1 MPISETRPE
10 RRLIGAVVGC
20 ARDGS
25 EGEADAE
32 ALGRALV
39 DAGFR
44 VVSGG
49 LGGVMRAAS
58 RGARSSEIYRPG
70 DVIGVLPGYRADDAN
85 EFVDIPICTGLQHGR
100 NLIVAAT
107 GDVVFAVGGRSGTL
121 SEIALAW
128 TLGKPVL
135 CVGTAEGWASELA
148 GRRIDD
154 RREDQVHGPF
164 EPEQAVVAAKE
175 ILQAHR
181 YGPKEF

>member
-1 MPISETRPE
+1 VSVPDSSQK
-10 RRLIGAVVGC
+10 RRLLGAVVGS

-25 EGEADAE
+25 AGEADAE

-44 VVSGG
+44 VVTGG
-49 LGGVMRAAS
+49 LGGIMRAVS
-58 RGARSSEIYRPG
+58 RGARASARYQPG
-70 DVIGVLPGYRADDAN
+70 DVIGVLPSYRADDAN
-85 EFVDIPICTGLQHGR
+85 EFIDISICTGLQHGR

-128 TLGKPVL
+128 TLGKPVV
-135 CVGTAEGWASELA
+135 CVGSTGGWATEFA

-164 EPEQAVVAAKE
+164 EPKEAVDFAKE
-175 ILQAHR
+175 LLRTHR

>member
-1 MPISETRPE
+1 MPEFEERTGRRP
-10 RRLIGAVVGC
+10 IAAVVGN
-20 ARDGS
+20 ARDNS
-25 EGEADAE
+25 EGEAEAA

-49 LGGVMRAAS
+49 LGGIMRAAS
-58 RGARSSEIYRPG
+58 RGARSSKRYQPG

-107 GDVVFAVGGRSGTL
+107 GDIVFAIGGRSGTL

-128 TLGKPVL
+128 ALGKPVV
-135 CVGTAEGWASELA
+135 CVGKADGWASELA

-154 RREDQVHGPF
+154 RRDDKVLGPC
-164 EPEQAVVAAKE
+164 EPEEAVALATGL
-175 ILQAHR
+175 LQTPR